1 MSLNRLHPGYRA
13 TIYTVLGLVFLSGLL
28 WETGWERGLLMKVHG
43 AAAMATLVLLGA
55 LLARHVPTGWSAG
68 TNRISGVAVLVA
80 CGWLLVT
87 GYALY
92 YSGSDSLR
100 YWAGET
106 HFWVGVG
113 VAAVFGLHVRR
124 SAPA

>member
-1 MSLNRLHPGYRA
+1 MSLNRLHPRYRA
-13 TIYTVLGLVFLSGLL
+13 LIYAALGLLFLSGLL
-28 WETGWERGLLMKVHG
+28 WKTGLERSLLMKIHG
-43 AAAMATLVLLGA
+43 AAAMATLVLLGT
-55 LLARHVPTGWSAG
+55 LVARHVPLGWSAG
-68 TNRISGVAVLVA
+68 TNRISGVAVLA
-80 CGWLLVT
+80 ASAWLLIT

-113 VAAVFGLHVRR
+113 VAAVFCLHLRR
-124 SAPA
+124 SVPA

>member
-1 MSLNRLHPGYRA
+1 MSLNRLHPRYRA
-13 TIYTVLGLVFLSGLL
+13 LIYAALGLLFLSGLL
-28 WETGWERGLLMKVHG
+28 WKTGLERSLLMKIHG

-55 LLARHVPTGWSAG
+55 LVARHVPLGWSAG
-68 TNRISGVAVLVA
+68 TNRISGVAVLA
-80 CGWLLVT
+80 ASAWLLIT

-113 VAAVFGLHVRR
+113 VAAVFCLHLRR
-124 SAPA
+124 SVPA

>member
-1 MSLNRLHPGYRA
+1 MSLNRLHPRYRA
-13 TIYTVLGLVFLSGLL
+13 LIYAALGLLFLSGLL
-28 WETGWERGLLMKVHG
+28 WKTGLERSLLMKIHG

-55 LLARHVPTGWSAG
+55 LVARHVPLGWSAG
-68 TNRISGVAVLVA
+68 TNRISGVAVLA
-80 CGWLLVT
+80 ASAWLLIT

-113 VAAVFGLHVRR
+113 VAAVFCLHLGR
-124 SAPA
+124 SVPA

>member
-1 MSLNRLHPGYRA
+1 VSLNRLPPGYRRFIYA
-13 TIYTVLGLVFLSGLL
+13 TLGLLFLSGLM
-28 WETGWERGLLMKVHG
+28 WQTGWQRSLLMKVHG

-80 CGWLLVT
+80 AAWLLVT

-92 YSGSDSLR
+92 YSGSDLLR
-100 YWAGET
+100 YWAAET
-106 HFWVGVG
+106 HFWVGLG
-113 VAAVFGLHVRR
+113 VAALFCLHLRR
-124 SAPA
+124 SVPA